1 MATGHS
7 RDAVLKIDNPA
18 GTLTDISTDV
28 TGVTFAGPKGVV
40 DVTTFGDN
48 YRDYLAGVADAT
60 LELEGI
66 YDPAAGKAGSIL
78 AVLAHGTATQT
89 VSWEYHPQGTASGK
103 PKLSGEALVTNFTAP
118 SALDEAVTFGA
129 SLQNTG
135 TVTVGNN

>member
-7 RDAVLKIDNPA
+7 RDAVFKIDNPA

-28 TGVTFAGPKGVV
+28 TGVVPSNPKGIA
-40 DVTTFGDN
+40 DVTTFGKN
-48 YRDYLAGVADAT
+48 YREYIAGPADLT

-66 YDPAAGKAGSIL
+66 YDPAAGKAGSIF

-89 VSWEYHPQGTASGK
+89 ASWEYHPQGTASGK
-103 PKLSGEALVTNFTAP
+103 PKASGEALVTNFSYP
-118 SALDEAVTFGA
+118 SALDEAVLFTV

-135 TVTVGNN
+135 TVTFGNN